1 MRKYLFF
8 VVFLIPLVLGSEEE
22 EVSVKRG
29 KPLVIEGTVSGSS
42 DKVYLIHTSSSAPV
56 RVQSEVIWPDNRQH
70 PVVFMIRT
78 ENSVKSWRIPSK
90 SSGNSSEYGGT
101 LCRGSA
107 VMKLIISTNSEDT
120 QEFKVNV
127 TIKDPEEI
135 IIKPGQINSK
145 PALISPTTQQL
156 FQFNFTG
163 QREDQFLLKVTSKQE
178 NPVCSLVSVQPLE
191 NCPEDLYDEE
201 KDMRYGGSTVFQTM
215 LKVTAIVILKK
226 DYPKGV
232 NIVILAKSSDSDC
245 YLKTESHGVPLD
257 RSMEVTISIEY
268 LSEDPVLSTCA
279 VLLFYLVIGLLG
291 GGLSL
296 FTYRT
301 FGFEF
306 DGKFRK
312 QEVRLSHRVKSA
324 VTKTKSKSISMS
336 QLSEPAEE
344 ADEMRLNS
352 VVSSRSI
359 SMNQFE
365 YENHADANPDEIVES
380 PEERDSKCISGDEL
394 NQQNTTTDGVKL
406 KFKQPSK
413 FFWQNPLPPPDQA
426 DAPTTGTQTTHN
438 LLFNNVMRSRH
449 PSENTETSG
458 LKVKKIVTLDLTE
471 ILKKRANRKE
481 VTVADMAV
489 HYNKEYFP
497 NFMRM
502 RSELFLWLILLAGIY
517 YTLPVFQLVYYY
529 QETSIRSG
537 DLDTCY
543 YNYLCLYPWGPFAD
557 YGHVFSNV
565 GYVIS
570 GLIFMAIVRK
580 RSYKYDKLCSNPI
593 FREEDL
599 KMNHPKFTGVPE
611 TYGIFYALGA
621 ALTFEGVLSGC
632 YHVCPTAVN
641 FQFDTTFMYVISVL
655 VFLKVYQF
663 RHSDITQTAHLV
675 FLVIGVAL
683 IVEVIGI
690 FTSSEFFWIIFV
702 TGYITFVIIFI
713 NQVYYN
719 GTGPN
724 LFQRVKSLL
733 TGKCS
738 ESPTKV
744 LYKKLVPTILILLVN
759 IAMAVFFFYKRKP
772 GVSRYILS
780 IMMVNMV
787 LYIIYYLSNKIYY
800 RFRTN
805 NWKPSEGLRI
815 LTCLYGVASLLFM
828 AGAVFFFLKELKT
841 SAGTPAESRNLND
854 SCYMLIFDNHD
865 MWHFLSA
872 AGLFYLFMFIL
883 TIEDYNMPQ
892 PRNTIPVF

>member
-22 EVSVKRG
+22 EVRVERG
-29 KPLVIEGTVSGSS
+29 KPLVIEGNVSASR
-42 DKVYLIHTSSSAPV
+42 DKVYLIKTSSSAPV
-56 RVQSEVIWPDNRQH
+56 RVQSQVIWPDRQH

-90 SSGNSSEYGGT
+90 SSGNSSQYGGT

-107 VMKLIISTNSEDT
+107 GMKLIISTNSKENK
-120 QEFKVNV
+120 EFQVKI

-135 IIKPGQINSK
+135 IMKAGQNNSK
-145 PALISPTTQQL
+145 TALISPTNQQL
-156 FQFNFTG
+156 FQFKFTG
-163 QREDQFLLKVTSKQE
+163 QREEQFLLKVTSKQE

-201 KDMRYGGSTVFQTM
+201 KDMRYGDSTVFQTM

-232 NIVILAKSSDSDC
+232 NIVIRAKSSDSDC
-245 YLKTESHGVPLD
+245 YLKTESHGVPVD
-257 RSMEVTISIEY
+257 RSMEVTISVEY

-279 VLLFYLVIGLLG
+279 VLLFYSVIGLLG

-306 DGKFRK
+306 DGKFKK
-312 QEVRLSHRVKSA
+312 QEVRLSSTHSLKSA
-324 VTKTKSKSISMS
+324 MTKLKSSGSI
-336 QLSEPAEE
+336 A
-344 ADEMRLNS
+344 
-352 VVSSRSI
+352 
-359 SMNQFE
+359 MNQFE
-365 YENHADANPDEIVES
+365 YENHRDANPDEIVES
-380 PEERDSKCISGDEL
+380 PEERDSKGDEL
-394 NQQNTTTDGVKL
+394 NQQNTTTNGVKL
-406 KFKQPSK
+406 RFKEPSK
-413 FFWQNPLPPPDQA
+413 FFWQNPLPPPDQS

-438 LLFNNVMRSRH
+438 LLYNNVMRSRH

-529 QETSIRSG
+529 QETAIRSG
-537 DLDTCY
+537 NLDTCY

-580 RSYKYDKLCSNPI
+580 RSYKYDKLCSNPNL
-593 FREEDL
+593 REEDL